1 LKFCPTCDSALNRKN
16 RCKCETNNNL
26 TTNESINSNESTSSE
41 LFLFPFEKEKYYEQ
55 GIIRNKCHAHKQWGI
70 SYNQIDNYWVLLKN
84 KKSNTNTYYDRM
96 DENGV
101 FHYTGQGLKG
111 DQIMAGNN
119 DGLKNATSNGQKI
132 HLFWKYNQNSDHK
145 YVGEVKVERI
155 DEEIQNDQDDLPR
168 KVFVFSLRPID

>member
-1 LKFCPTCDSALNRKN
+1 MPFCPTCESILYRKN
-16 RCKCETNNNL
+16 NYNCLKCDSSITSTKN
-26 TTNESINSNESTSSE
+26 TTIEPTPSS
-41 LFLFPFEKEKYYEQ
+41 FPFEIGKYYEQ
-55 GIIRNKCHAHKQWGI
+55 PFIRNKCHAHKQWGI

-168 KVFVFSLRPID
+168 KVFVFSLRPMD